1 MKDNIKDFTGY
12 HIWSLSSC
20 CQNLNGKIVEKTIR
34 KAFPDDDKSTL
45 YIVKVKGVK
54 AYQQLYENEMYI

>member
-1 MKDNIKDFTGY
+1 MNNIKDCTGY
-12 HIWSLSSC
+12 HVWSSSSC
-20 CQNLNGKIVEKTIR
+20 CQNINGKIVERTVR
-34 KAFPDDDKSTL
+34 KAFPDDDESTL